1 MVRSPMIV
9 ANCSLD
15 SLSVCAYACVCVQ
28 KVEISGRLSMSLAR
42 DDKADC
48 ERCVCFPAEA
58 VWHEGYLYNYR
69 VYLYVYPKS

>member
-1 MVRSPMIV
+1 
-9 ANCSLD
+9 
-15 SLSVCAYACVCVQ
+15 
-28 KVEISGRLSMSLAR
+28 MSLAR